1 MTFSMSFM
9 PAFMLPMC
17 RSVEIE
23 SGRKPC
29 LDGWDRDPPEKAAAA
44 VADVEDHAALAAFEQ
59 GRDSRGPGRSSSPRR
74 PEYTCV

>member
-1 MTFSMSFM
+1 MTLSMSFM

-23 SGRKPC
+23 SGRKPAFTA
-29 LDGWDRDPPEKAAAA
+29 GTATRQSEAAAA
-44 VADVEDHAALAAFEQ
+44 VADVEDHAALAALEQ
-59 GRDSRGPGRSSSPRR
+59 ARVRLARRSSSPRS